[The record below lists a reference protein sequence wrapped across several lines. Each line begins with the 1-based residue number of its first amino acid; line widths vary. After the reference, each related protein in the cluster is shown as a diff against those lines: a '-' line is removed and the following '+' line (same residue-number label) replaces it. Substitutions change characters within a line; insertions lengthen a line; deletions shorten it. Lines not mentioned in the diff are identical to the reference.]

1 MLVNRLKIET
11 VRWVFMSKLARGFRH
26 WCRDTRGVA
35 MVEFA
40 IIVTLLLTIVAGIID
55 LGHAFYLQHI
65 VTNAS
70 REGARYGV
78 AYRVDP
84 SNPNQRLLPINLNIK
99 DYVLNTLKYKN
110 LLPSDADVQVL
121 GPGATSGNYGDE
133 LDVTVTATKTWFILD
148 NFIPILGSTKALSA
162 TTAMRCE

>member
-1 MLVNRLKIET
+1 
-11 VRWVFMSKLARGFRH
+11 MSKLARGFRH
-26 WCRDTRGVA
+26 WCRDNRGVA

-40 IIVTLLLTIVAGIID
+40 IIVTLFLTIVAGIID

-78 AYRVDP
+78 AYHTDANHNRLPPSSLDP
-84 SNPNQRLLPINLNIK
+84 SIK
-99 DYVLNTLKYKN
+99 DYVLINLKYGN
-110 LLPSDADVQVL
+110 LLPSDPPPDVVPT

-133 LDVTVTATKTWFILD
+133 LDVTVTATKTWFIL
-148 NFIPILGSTKALSA
+148 NGFIPTLGSTRTLTA

>member
-1 MLVNRLKIET
+1 
-11 VRWVFMSKLARGFRH
+11 MSKRARGFRH
-26 WCRDTRGVA
+26 CCRDTKGVA

-40 IIVTLLLTIVAGIID
+40 IIVALFLTIVAGIID

-84 SNPNQRLLPINLNIK
+84 SNPNQRLLPTNLSPSIK
-99 DYVLNTLKYKN
+99 TYVLETLKYEN
-110 LLPSDADVQVL
+110 LLPSDPAPDVQVS

-133 LDVTVTATKTWFILD
+133 LDVTVTATKTWFIL
-148 NFIPILGSTKALSA
+148 NGFIPTLGSTKLLSA